1 MTRGGKNIEGCD
13 FDKCPAFRKI
23 DNDERNS
30 CPFFKDSY
38 GGSSCWIMDKIYHMI
53 VVGKE

>member
-53 VVGKE
+53 VLSKQ